1 MQRMKDLQFARLQP
15 FFVALGNKD
24 RFEIMRL
31 LATGPKTVTEVYETL
46 HFKQTKV
53 SNDLRRLRECGYV
66 QVEKRGNERL
76 YSINPA
82 MLELLSSITAQV
94 QDLTTV
100 CEECA
105 PNQEEEQ
112 Q

>member
-1 MQRMKDLQFARLQP
+1 MKDLQFTRLQP
-15 FFVALGNKD
+15 FFIALGNKD

-31 LATGPKTVTEVYETL
+31 LASGPKTVTEVYKML
-46 HFKQTKV
+46 KFKQTKA

-76 YSINPA
+76 YSIEPA

-94 QDLTTV
+94 QELTAV
-100 CEECA
+100 CEECT
-105 PNQEEEQ
+105 PEQ
-112 Q
+112 KEKQ